1 MGALLGC
8 KRLGLCGSL
17 GGRLFPDGLLVHVE
31 LTVRHTLNKEG
42 DLSPDKPTKGK
53 DFLQAQ
59 LQKSGSVLGD
69 MWFTAW
75 QEAPPD
81 KYLQSY
87 LAKRKLKKE

>member
-1 MGALLGC
+1 MQ
-8 KRLGLCGSL
+8 
-17 GGRLFPDGLLVHVE
+17 
-31 LTVRHTLNKEG
+31 T
-42 DLSPDKPTKGK
+42 
-53 DFLQAQ
+53 Q

>member
-1 MGALLGC
+1 MQYILGQHAL
-8 KRLGLCGSL
+8 
-17 GGRLFPDGLLVHVE
+17 VE
-31 LTVRHTLNKEG
+31 PLYQLNKEG